1 MIISPSISQV
11 LRGLIHEMG
20 GPLKEGLDPVKS
32 AQIDTIMGVLG
43 SCAMRAEYQSKFIH
57 QEANAANAIKSLG
70 DSYVASGQGSDEL
83 RKSLSEINAASDDES
98 LYQAASETLSTMS
111 DIGAAA
117 GADLSAQLF
126 ELFEQRLAHE
136 AQIIGGGFEA
146 AGRG

>member
-11 LRGLIHEMG
+11 LRGIIYEMG
-20 GPLKEGLDPVKS
+20 GSLKEGLDPVKS
-32 AQIDTIMGVLG
+32 AQIDTIIGVLG
-43 SCAMRAEYQSKFIH
+43 SCAMRAEYQSQFIH
-57 QEANAANAIKSLG
+57 QEANAIKTLG

-83 RKSLSEINAASDDES
+83 RKALSEINAASDDES
-98 LYQAASETLSTMS
+98 LYQAASETLSAMS

-126 ELFEQRLAHE
+126 DLFEQRLAHE